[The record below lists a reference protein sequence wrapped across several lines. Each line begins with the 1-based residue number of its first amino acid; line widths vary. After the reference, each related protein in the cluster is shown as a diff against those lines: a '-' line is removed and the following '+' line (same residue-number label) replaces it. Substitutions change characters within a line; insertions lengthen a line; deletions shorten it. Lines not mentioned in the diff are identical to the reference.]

1 MLLVYWI
8 LYLKYIPVFFA
19 VNLPF
24 QVKSLR
30 ESLCTSS
37 SVRWTRITV
46 KLQRVWEHQ
55 KIKIVT
61 LEPPYKTADLSE
73 PFAWLI
79 RTSYWLN
86 YRNHFL
92 SIIICLELWKTEGLI
107 SFILQTRN
115 WDLGW
120 VLAWDHK
127 AVYNQLILPPVLYS
141 ITLNCLQSQF
151 TLFFITN
158 NSNYQSI
165 VRSEIYFSS
174 RNGKTVVI
182 IT

>member
-115 WDLGW
+115 WDLERLSSCLGSQSS
-120 VLAWDHK
+120 LQPAHFTSSLIFYYTQLPSISIYPFF
-127 AVYNQLILPPVLYS
+127 YN
-141 ITLNCLQSQF
+141 
-151 TLFFITN
+151 
-158 NSNYQSI
+158 
-165 VRSEIYFSS
+165 
-174 RNGKTVVI
+174 K
-182 IT
+182 